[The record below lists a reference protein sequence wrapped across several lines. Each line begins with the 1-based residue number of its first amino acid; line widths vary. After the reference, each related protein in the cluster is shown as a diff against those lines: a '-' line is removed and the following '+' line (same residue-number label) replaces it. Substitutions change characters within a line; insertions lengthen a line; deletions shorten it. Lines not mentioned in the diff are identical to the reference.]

1 MKIDIFRYLGQN
13 NKRWRLRVARE
24 NQDAGLD
31 HNFCHGMHRYSEY
44 ESVKQPIQKS
54 HRCSKAR

>member
-1 MKIDIFRYLGQN
+1 MYRYLGQN

-31 HNFCHGMHRYSEY
+31 YNFRHGMHRYSKY

-54 HRCSKAR
+54 HRSSKAC